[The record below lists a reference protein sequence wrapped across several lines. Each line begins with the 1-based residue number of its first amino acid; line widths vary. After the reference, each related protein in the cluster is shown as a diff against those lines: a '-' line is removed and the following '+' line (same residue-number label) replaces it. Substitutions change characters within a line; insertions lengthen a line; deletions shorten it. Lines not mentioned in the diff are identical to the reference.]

1 MNRAFTLIELL
12 IVIAIVG
19 ILASVMVPT
28 IGDGH
33 ALAQMTVCKTN
44 QRQLVFGAHS
54 YRNDHQEHP
63 PAVVSMQV
71 HWDDETILWQ
81 YLDQAENRLVC
92 PEHDDPI
99 YSTTGYN
106 YNTKLG
112 DEYQLGSGITVKGI
126 SISDCAHPASCAMF
140 GDGHNNKFMRATLSN
155 ISIRCGGRQSFRHR
169 GATVVGWLDGHVST
183 QEIKFDNNCSEE
195 KLVGFLSEDNTA
207 YDPRILQ
214 LP

>member
-1 MNRAFTLIELL
+1 MSRAFTLIELL

-19 ILASVMVPT
+19 ILASVLVPT

-33 ALAQMTVCKTN
+33 ALAQTTLCKAN
-44 QRQLVFGAHS
+44 QRQLVFAATS
-54 YRNDHQEHP
+54 YRNDYQAHP
-63 PAVVSMQV
+63 PVVVSMQV

-81 YLDQAENRLVC
+81 YLDQAEDQMLC

-106 YNTKLG
+106 YNTMLG
-112 DEYQLGSGITVKGI
+112 DEYQLGSGMTVHGI

-140 GDGHNNKFMRATLSN
+140 GDGHDNKFMRATLSN

-169 GATVVGWLDGHVST
+169 GATVIGWLDGHVGA
-183 QEIKFDNNCSEE
+183 QEKKFYSNCSAE
-195 KLVGFLSEDNTA
+195 KLVGFLSEDNSA
-207 YDPRILQ
+207 YDPRILR